1 MAKVTAPI
9 MSFSASGQ
17 LGKSVVFFTHLGRN
31 VVRGLVTPLNPKT
44 PLQGMNRLL
53 LAAYGRATRPV
64 VEGGPW
70 LTALRPVIPVGQ
82 TWVSMFVRRLF
93 AQFSTPLDLY
103 NGYENHPNSVQFQ
116 AIADQMGLTPVTV
129 PYAGVMSTLQ
139 GGVIMYTLAV
149 FANQINQEYPG
160 IWGTGSPWNR
170 TLALWD
176 ITDINNFHEAII
188 ATA

>member
-44 PLQGMNRLL
+44 LQQGMNRLL

-64 VEGGPW
+64 AEGGPW
-70 LTALRPVIPVGQ
+70 LTALRPVIPAGQ
-82 TWVSMFVRRLF
+82 TWVSMFVRRVF
-93 AQFSTPLDLY
+93 PQFSTPLDLQNAY
-103 NGYENHPNSVQFQ
+103 VAHLHSAQFQ
-116 AIADQMGLTPVTV
+116 LIADEMGLTPVTV
-129 PYAGVMSTLQ
+129 PYAGGVSTLQ
-139 GGVIMYTLAV
+139 GGAIIYTLAV
-149 FANQINQEYPG
+149 FANQVNQENPG
-160 IWGTGSPWNR
+160 IWGTASPWNSP
-170 TLALWD
+170 LAQWSVA
-176 ITDINNFHEAII
+176 DINNFHQAII